1 MKKCFL
7 VLSAFLCVV
16 FCSCDFDD
24 SDSKKT
30 VNIEIDSKSG
40 DRIWFMA
47 ASLDKRD
54 VAASDVPYFDFA
66 SARSVSCDSFK
77 NKIDNLEIP
86 SNLIRYDE
94 NISKKNQEIAKN
106 LVCKNDSRSAG
117 YNNEATEK
125 KFNPVVSDSGTTE
138 IELYDGTSGFTNEN
152 AEKIFSGKYCNV
164 FFVDNTNGKITVSSD
179 ILKNLGK
186 LFDEKIFP
194 NITEILG
201 GFEYTSRYTNVI
213 SSPEKVNIV
222 VADLYY
228 DYKETENTKAGV
240 QGYFSSSDMLTDYKN
255 QDAIIYIDSWFLREN
270 PKSVYST
277 LAHEFNHMLNYINK
291 SFSKELYFETWY
303 TEMLSA
309 LADAMFEEYLAED
322 LKEENSIY
330 MQRLPFFNTF
340 YNLGFSNWRSETN
353 KYFIT
358 NSSGSDVYIS
368 YGNVFAFGDFLA
380 KNYGGF
386 DLIKEIATNDYVN
399 EESVLMAARK
409 VLQNS
414 EITFK
419 DIIKDFSC
427 VAVSN
432 LFKDDSLPT
441 LNKNIVYSGNKNIY
455 LKKVKTSAC
464 YNNSNSEIKIS
475 NSALDFFQNNAD
487 SVVLGQYGF
496 LIYKYIDS
504 VISGINATVDKDY
517 DAFVYTVLGKEN
529 SI

>member
-7 VLSAFLCVV
+7 VLSAFLCIV
-16 FCSCDFDD
+16 FSSCDFND

-47 ASLDKRD
+47 ASLDSRD
-54 VAASDVPYFDFA
+54 IAASDVPCFDFA
-66 SARSVSCDSFK
+66 SARSVSCDSSK
-77 NKIDNLEIP
+77 NKIDNLNIS

-94 NISKKNQEIAKN
+94 NISKKNQEIIKN
-106 LVCKNDSRSAG
+106 LVYKNNSRTAA
-117 YNNEATEK
+117 YNAVAKIFNPNVSVSEVTEIGLYNGNSDFNIETAEK
-125 KFNPVVSDSGTTE
+125 KYSGT
-138 IELYDGTSGFTNEN
+138 
-152 AEKIFSGKYCNV
+152 YCNV
-164 FFVDNTNGKITVSSD
+164 FFVDNTSGKIAVSSAILENLGNLFDKMIFPYITD
-179 ILKNLGK
+179 ILGDFK
-186 LFDEKIFP
+186 
-194 NITEILG
+194 
-201 GFEYTSRYTNVI
+201 YTPMYTNVI
-213 SSPEKVNIV
+213 SSPKKVNIV

-228 DYKETENTKAGV
+228 DYKETEIEKAGI

-270 PKSVYST
+270 PESVYST

-291 SFSKELYFETWY
+291 SFSKKLFFETWY

-358 NSSGSDVYIS
+358 NSYGSDVYIS

-399 EESVLMAARK
+399 EESVLIAVRK
-409 VLQNS
+409 VQKNPN
-414 EITFK
+414 ITFE

-432 LFKDDSLPT
+432 LFNDDSLPT
-441 LNKNIVYSGNKNIY
+441 LNKKVVYSGNKNIY
-455 LKKVKTSAC
+455 LKAVKTSAC
-464 YNNSNSEIKIS
+464 YKTSDRS
-475 NSALDFFQNNAD
+475 NSALDILENNAD

-496 LIYKYIDS
+496 LIYEYSDS
-504 VISGINATVDKDY
+504 VISEINATVDKDY
-517 DAFVYTVLGKEN
+517 DAFAYTVLGKRN